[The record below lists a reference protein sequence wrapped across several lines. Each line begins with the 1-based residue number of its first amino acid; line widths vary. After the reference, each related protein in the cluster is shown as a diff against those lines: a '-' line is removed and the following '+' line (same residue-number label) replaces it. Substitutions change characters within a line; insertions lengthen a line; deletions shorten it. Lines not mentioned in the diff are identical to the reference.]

1 MSKENGI
8 WHNRWNNRNRE
19 SIERLMDFKHA
30 DTPAY
35 DTHIAEREAM
45 LKPNGAGVRAAQ
57 AREDA
62 IANTLMENSVE
73 RVQNERTMEL
83 LTEMIYRIEVLE
95 EKCEQIQELIEQY

>member
-1 MSKENGI
+1 MN

-19 SIERLMDFKHA
+19 SIDRLMDFKHA

-45 LKPNGAGVRAAQ
+45 RKPNGAGVRAAQ

-62 IANTLMENSVE
+62 IANTLMENSLE
-73 RVQNERTMEL
+73 RIQVQRDREQ
-83 LTEMIYRIEVLE
+83 LTLALYRIAALE